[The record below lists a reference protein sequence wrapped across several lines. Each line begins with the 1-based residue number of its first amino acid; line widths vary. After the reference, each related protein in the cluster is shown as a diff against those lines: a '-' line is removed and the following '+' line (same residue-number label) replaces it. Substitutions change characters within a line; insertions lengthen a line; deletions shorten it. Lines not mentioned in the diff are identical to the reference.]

1 MLGRFEVEKEL
12 GRGAMGIVYLA
23 RDTSTGEAIAIK
35 TMALAEE
42 FDEDE
47 LAEVKRRFFREAD
60 AAEHLQHPNIVN
72 VFNTGDDN
80 GLAYIAMEFLHGHD
94 LSRYCYPDNL
104 LSVQDVIDI
113 IINAASALNYAH
125 EKQVVHRDIKPANI
139 MYLPEI
145 ESIKI
150 TDFGIA
156 RVAET
161 VVTRTGRIF
170 GTPSYMSPEQLYG
183 RPVDGRSDLFSL
195 GVTFYELMT
204 GKLPFE
210 GESLAELI
218 DNIAGN
224 RYVTIEAANPA
235 RAEIAPGTSKIIE
248 KALHKNVEKRY
259 QSGAEMIQDLEA
271 CSDALAKRLIL
282 S

>member
-23 RDTSTGEAIAIK
+23 RDTSSGEKIAIK

-47 LAEVKRRFFREAD
+47 LAAVKRRFFREAE

-72 VFNTGDDN
+72 VFSTGDEG
-80 GLAYIAMEFLHGHD
+80 GLAYIAMEFLQGHD

-104 LSVQDVIDI
+104 LAVQDVIDI

-125 EKQVVHRDIKPANI
+125 TNNVVHRDIKPANI
-139 MYLPEI
+139 MYLPDI

-156 RVAET
+156 RVADT

-183 RPVDGRSDLFSL
+183 RQVDGRSDLFSL
-195 GVTFYELMT
+195 GVTLFELMT

-218 DNIAGN
+218 ANIAGN
-224 RYVTIEAANPA
+224 RYVDIEAANPQ
-235 RAEIAPGTSKIIE
+235 RAEIAPGLSKIVE
-248 KALHKNVEKRY
+248 RALHKNVEKRY
-259 QSGAEMIQDLEA
+259 QTGAELLNDLDM
-271 CSDALAKRLIL
+271 CSDALAKRLIV